1 MSPFRVPNVGMKTF
15 AISHAPVGDPHCCL
29 SLLFQQIF
37 GRGDLWRC
45 SSSFFQVVQVAHLE
59 EWPAQGIF
67 QCPRGY
73 FIFQSNFSLVY
84 REHLSVQE

>member
-1 MSPFRVPNVGMKTF
+1 MKGHHSNTFKSPPMSVVLASMMSPFRVPNVGMKTF
-15 AISHAPVGDPHCCL
+15 AISHTPTGDPHCCL

-59 EWPAQGIF
+59 E
-67 QCPRGY
+67 
-73 FIFQSNFSLVY
+73 
-84 REHLSVQE
+84 